1 MQEQRL
7 PHSEGTRPLWMW
19 LLLVFFGLV
28 SLGQLQR
35 IELGFL
41 PAFYV
46 HDVVIALFLGWLA
59 AQRRWWQELQGISKR
74 FPTLGW
80 ICLGWAGMGLV
91 YAAFQGAAITY
102 SLFVFLRFFSY
113 FTAAVG
119 VFVCI
124 RQRIITPAMLRSS
137 LIFFFTL
144 LLLFGALQYF
154 FMPDTRFLF
163 FLGWDDHYYR
173 VISTLFDPGFT
184 GILYVL
190 GYLFLQEEM
199 SDGKHIRPYALVLSL
214 SLMVGV
220 LFTYSRASYLAFATV
235 ILFLTW
241 QKWHVGQARQAA
253 AQAFLSVVF
262 VLCLFF
268 LPQPGGEGVKLTRTS
283 TITSRA
289 LTAQSSFDS
298 LTSPTTFLLGNGIFV
313 PPAQTP
319 SLYTGTTSH
328 AKTQDNWILALL
340 TGTGVVGTVF
350 GFAVLVM
357 LIRWAFR
364 DQRSY
369 VWIALFAILVHGM
382 FNATITFPFV
392 WIVLLSWGVYARSV
406 RQHHS

>member
-1 MQEQRL
+1 
-7 PHSEGTRPLWMW
+7 MW

-35 IELGFL
+35 IELGVL
-41 PAFYV
+41 PAFYL
-46 HDVVIALFLGWLA
+46 HDVIIALFLVWLA
-59 AQRRWWQELQGISKR
+59 TQRRWWQELREIGKR

-80 ICLGWAGMGLV
+80 ICLGWAGTGLV
-91 YAAFQGAAITY
+91 FAATQGASITY

-113 FTAAVG
+113 FMAAVG
-119 VFVCI
+119 AYVCI
-124 RQRIITPAMLRSS
+124 RQRIITSAMLRSS

-154 FMPDTRFLF
+154 FLPDTRFLF

-235 ILFLTW
+235 IVFLTW

-262 VLCLFF
+262 VLCLFI

-289 LTAQSSFDS
+289 ITAQSSFDS
-298 LTSPTTFLLGNGIFV
+298 LTSPAAFILGNGIFV

-340 TGTGVVGTVF
+340 TGTGVVGTVL
-350 GFAVLVM
+350 GLAVLVM

-369 VWIALFAILVHGM
+369 IWIALLSVLVHGM

-406 RQHHS
+406 RHHHS